1 MCSEEEVK
9 RDSSKL
15 NSDLVAAYRRGWT
28 VVKPSFIEWA
38 AKEKTTPNT
47 EQHAV
52 NLAPLAAL
60 STSACGAT
68 VQSVEQ
74 LRFRSESRVHKK
86 KKDVM
91 VSPLKPPNGWTAFLN
106 EKLKEVS

>member
-38 AKEKTTPNT
+38 AKEKTTPADTNT

-74 LRFRSESRVHKK
+74 LRFR
-86 KKDVM
+86 
-91 VSPLKPPNGWTAFLN
+91 
-106 EKLKEVS
+106 